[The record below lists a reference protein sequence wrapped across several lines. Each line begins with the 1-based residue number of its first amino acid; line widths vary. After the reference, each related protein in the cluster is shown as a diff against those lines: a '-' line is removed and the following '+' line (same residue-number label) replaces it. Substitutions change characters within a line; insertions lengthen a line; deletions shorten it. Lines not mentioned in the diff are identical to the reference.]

1 MKKIVCV
8 LLCGV
13 LLGVFVLPAFG
24 ASVPEQRETLAD
36 GSYFVTVVSDKSPV
50 DEEIASDDTG
60 LTGLI
65 NRLVQFLRQLIQL
78 MRGTR
83 TVTKTKYVN
92 YYDSNGTLLWTA
104 SLTATFTYNRQQAT
118 CTSATCHSVTY
129 DRDWSVAFSH
139 VEKEGNS
146 ATVRFTAR
154 QTKLGVPLKTIERT
168 LTLTCDTKGNVQ

>member
-1 MKKIVCV
+1 MKKLFCL

-13 LLGVFVLPAFG
+13 LLGVSVLPAIG

-36 GSYFVTVVSDKSPV
+36 GSYFVTVVDDESPYYH
-50 DEEIASDDTG
+50 EIMSDDAG

-65 NRLVQFLRQLIQL
+65 NRLVQFLQQLIQL

-104 SLTATFTYNRQQAT
+104 SLTATFTWNRQQAT
-118 CTSATCHSVTY
+118 CTSATRHSVTY
-129 DRDWSVAFSH
+129 DRDWSVSSTH
-139 VEKEGNS
+139 VVKEGNS
-146 ATVRFTAR
+146 ATVRFTAN